1 MTNKLFS
8 IYMFE
13 ILSQHF
19 ILSHL
24 EGCLEDVAPFVCC
37 DGLVFLLDVLLL
49 VDCGV

>member
-1 MTNKLFS
+1 
-8 IYMFE
+8 MFE

-19 ILSHL
+19 ILSHR